1 MKYKVSP
8 TYHVW
13 SPIDVPLIRLWK
25 TNLDGSLKLPKGV
38 PCPIPYCR
46 IWGNNV
52 SRSMER
58 EKFISV
64 GLSEY
69 VGF

>member
-25 TNLDGSLKLPKGV
+25 TNLDGSLKLPIGV
-38 PCPIPYCR
+38 PCPIPY
-46 IWGNNV
+46 
-52 SRSMER
+52 
-58 EKFISV
+58 
-64 GLSEY
+64 Y
-69 VGF
+69 